1 MRDFLTS
8 FFPAQEL
15 AEGAREGL
23 PYWIFWLLLSIIVL
37 LMAFIFL
44 RDKDLRRRLDLFFAR
59 IKKKLTVIRLH
70 SLLKKEGQKQ
80 ESFFTE
86 IGQKAWDEKIRIESG
101 DSLFHELAALEEK
114 KSGQEKER
122 NEMNTKIITLK
133 KNLEDFQQTQELQ
146 HSDLET
152 QKIPFNKKLA
162 SIRDKEKAIELDV
175 MQFQH
180 TREDNIKKLNHANKE
195 TLEVDDNSTLS
206 LEEKKS
212 AKADLKELIGS
223 LEEKIKE
230 VDSKVAE
237 LVKKKAEQ
245 ENKALSQQKKIDD
258 INQKI
263 KTLAD
268 EKKQETRKFQKEI
281 KEWEKSREKIE
292 EKLKTIEKEKAP
304 LFNNLGKLINEERI
318 EHKELAVF
326 YSKIDRTFKR
336 KQDIQTQISDLEK

>member
-15 AEGAREGL
+15 ADGAREGL

-37 LMAFIFL
+37 LMLFIFL

-59 IKKKLTVIRLH
+59 IRKKLTVIRLH

-86 IGQKAWDEKIRIESG
+86 IGQKAWDEKIRIEAG
-101 DSLFHELAALEEK
+101 DALFRDLASLEEK
-114 KSGQEKER
+114 KSGLEKER
-122 NEMNTKIITLK
+122 NVMNSKITTLK
-133 KNLEDFQQTQELQ
+133 KNLEDYQQSQELQ
-146 HSDLET
+146 QSNLET

-162 SIRDKEKAIELDV
+162 SIRDKEKAIEHNV
-175 MQFQH
+175 MKCQH

-212 AKADLKELIGS
+212 AKSDLKELIGS
-223 LEEKIKE
+223 LEGKIKE
-230 VDSKVAE
+230 IDTEVSE
-237 LVKKKAEQ
+237 LVKKKTDQ
-245 ENKALSQQKKIDD
+245 ENNALGQQRKIDE

-263 KTLAD
+263 KTIAD
-268 EKKQETRKFQKEI
+268 EKKQEIRKFQKEI

-292 EKLKTIEKEKAP
+292 EKVKAIEKEKSP
-304 LFNNLGKLINEERI
+304 LLNNLGKLVNEERI

-326 YSKIDRTFKR
+326 YSKMDRTFKR
-336 KQDIQTQISDLEK
+336 KQDIETQISDLEK